1 MKKTSRVV
9 LSIIMFLSCF
19 LPFVKTTEVHA
30 FQTTYTY
37 AYVDT
42 DDLSTRTCP
51 SFDCD
56 RVRHDEGGIIW
67 LNSPR
72 VVEILE
78 FVGDWAKVRYN
89 YWGFTYEGYMYT
101 YYLGGIRTVTLDTN
115 YMNELMRKGFPDSYV
130 EKLAKMHAIHPDW
143 NFEVSQVG
151 TTLDVATSNEYYP
164 LSKNLISTTNTDQ
177 LSTDPGAYNG
187 SYIQFE
193 PGWYAP
199 SYQTL
204 SYYLDARNF
213 LDDNS
218 IFMFEQLSYNSDQT
232 ESIVQSILNG
242 SFMAGSY
249 MYNGESWSYART
261 FVEAG
266 KRYNVSPVHL
276 AARVLQEQGRNGS
289 ATTNMDSDGKTYH
302 NYFNFN
308 AYGSTTEQ
316 IVSNALSYAKRCGWD
331 SPYAAIMGGAEDI
344 SDGYITNNQ
353 DTLFYQKF
361 NLVGYSSKYS
371 HQYMANIQAPY
382 CEGYTEYYSYF
393 DAGLINSSFTFKIPV
408 YDGMGS
414 GTYIA
419 TKSNNNN
426 LSNLNVSECTLN
438 PAFNSSISVY
448 NCTVENSVSSV
459 TVTASLSDSKAKIS
473 GLGVKDLNVGENKI
487 EITVTAEDGTP
498 KKYTVTVN
506 RKAASTN
513 TDSGSTLTPDNVIS
527 KSNLTQKNNT
537 ITGFTVGADVS
548 TVINGFKIQG
558 QNVSVKV
565 LDANNKEITSGKI
578 ATGQKIVITTNTT
591 VAYNVVVYG
600 DTNGDG
606 KISAQDFSRIKTHI
620 LGSNKMNG
628 VYLTAA
634 DANKDGKVSAQDFSR
649 VKAYILGNG
658 NLTQ

>member
-19 LPFVKTTEVHA
+19 LPFVKTTKVHA

-232 ESIVQSILNG
+232 ESIIQSILNG

-302 NYFNFN
+302 NYF
-308 AYGSTTEQ
+308 
-316 IVSNALSYAKRCGWD
+316 
-331 SPYAAIMGGAEDI
+331 
-344 SDGYITNNQ
+344 
-353 DTLFYQKF
+353 
-361 NLVGYSSKYS
+361 
-371 HQYMANIQAPY
+371 
-382 CEGYTEYYSYF
+382 EY
-393 DAGLINSSFTFKIPV
+393 
-408 YDGMGS
+408 
-414 GTYIA
+414 
-419 TKSNNNN
+419 
-426 LSNLNVSECTLN
+426 E
-438 PAFNSSISVY
+438 
-448 NCTVENSVSSV
+448 
-459 TVTASLSDSKAKIS
+459 
-473 GLGVKDLNVGENKI
+473 
-487 EITVTAEDGTP
+487 
-498 KKYTVTVN
+498 
-506 RKAASTN
+506 
-513 TDSGSTLTPDNVIS
+513 
-527 KSNLTQKNNT
+527 
-537 ITGFTVGADVS
+537 
-548 TVINGFKIQG
+548 
-558 QNVSVKV
+558 
-565 LDANNKEITSGKI
+565 
-578 ATGQKIVITTNTT
+578 
-591 VAYNVVVYG
+591 
-600 DTNGDG
+600 
-606 KISAQDFSRIKTHI
+606 
-620 LGSNKMNG
+620 
-628 VYLTAA
+628 
-634 DANKDGKVSAQDFSR
+634 
-649 VKAYILGNG
+649 
-658 NLTQ
+658 